1 MTSAFWKILWPV
13 TKCKQHSVNTQRTLQ
28 LSIVRPEQQ
37 NFKSMWMIGFITI
50 YRVSFTLPS
59 ALPTLFSC
67 FLFFF
72 PSFFLR
78 LFHAASLARPLARF
92 KPGKWTEAF
101 FIRMLSGNSAAIFK
115 GFMSHALSQN
125 VTISQP
131 DKELWPTGSLDYIK
145 STLYRHHAR
154 HTQIHTHRHIN
165 YATVRLE
172 AQTDF

>member
-1 MTSAFWKILWPV
+1 MASAFWKILWPV
-13 TKCKQHSVNTQRTLQ
+13 TKCKQHSVNTQRTL
-28 LSIVRPEQQ
+28 IVTRPEQQ
-37 NFKSMWMIGFITI
+37 NFRRMRMIGFITI
-50 YRVSFTLPS
+50 YRLYFTLPS
-59 ALPTLFSC
+59 ALPTLLSW

-72 PSFFLR
+72 SFFLR

-115 GFMSHALSQN
+115 GFMSRALSQN

-145 STLYRHHAR
+145 STLYKHHAR